1 MKYEIDGIYYDIVL
15 ERKKIKN
22 LYIRF
27 KDNIIYINS
36 PFLILEKEIYKVL
49 DKNITS
55 LKKMVEKDKRRKE
68 LTYLGE
74 KIDIVV
80 VSNLRKP
87 YYSNGKLYVKNKNKI
102 DEAYKII
109 ALPIFKERL
118 DYIYK
123 RFEESIPYPILKLRK
138 MSSRWGV
145 CNRKNNSVTL
155 NTELIKWGV
164 DFIDYVIVHELA
176 HFVHF
181 DHSASFWNVVSK
193 YFPMYKEYRKKLRE

>member
-1 MKYEIDGIYYDIVL
+1 M
-15 ERKKIKN
+15 
-22 LYIRF
+22 
-27 KDNIIYINS
+27 
-36 PFLILEKEIYKVL
+36 EKEIYKVL

-87 YYSNGKLYVKNKNKI
+87 YYSNRKLYVKNKNKI

-118 DYIYK
+118 DYIYN

-155 NTELIKWGV
+155 NTELIKWGI

>member
-55 LKKMVEKDKRRKE
+55 LRKMIQKDNRRKE
-68 LTYLGE
+68 LTYLGK

-80 VSNLRKP
+80 VSNLKKP
-87 YYSNGKLYVKNKNKI
+87 YYSNGKLYIKSKNKI
-102 DEAYKII
+102 DRFI
-109 ALPIFKERL
+109 RL
-118 DYIYK
+118 
-123 RFEESIPYPILKLRK
+123 
-138 MSSRWGV
+138 
-145 CNRKNNSVTL
+145 
-155 NTELIKWGV
+155 
-164 DFIDYVIVHELA
+164 
-176 HFVHF
+176 
-181 DHSASFWNVVSK
+181 
-193 YFPMYKEYRKKLRE
+193 